1 MQFKDN
7 ESTIL
12 DGKSR
17 SEQALCNCREELS
30 LPGLA
35 STASEKV
42 RYIQNMSGFNNKE
55 LGDIFGV
62 SRRSIQNW
70 ATGSAVSETNTE
82 KIDMFFTKIM
92 SMSSLKP
99 EELRNALLSSTNGES
114 FVQEF
119 KRSIQRGEKILVPT
133 PIEGRFV
140 QEYPTHMSPLFL
152 CTQTGQLFDNKKRS
166 RIESPQKKETLKC
179 SFLVEY
185 NYHEKLRFVYKLY
198 ILQLS
203 EQQKGTRK
211 EYHYGS

>member
-70 ATGSAVSETNTE
+70 ATGSTVSETNTE
-82 KIDMFFTKIM
+82 KIDMFFKKIM
-92 SMSSLKP
+92 SLKSLTP
-99 EELRNALLSSTNGES
+99 EESRDTLLSIDSGES
-114 FVQEF
+114 FIQEF
-119 KRSIQRGEKILVPT
+119 KRSIRRGEKMLVPT

-140 QEYPTHMSPLFL
+140 
-152 CTQTGQLFDNKKRS
+152 
-166 RIESPQKKETLKC
+166 
-179 SFLVEY
+179 
-185 NYHEKLRFVYKLY
+185 
-198 ILQLS
+198 
-203 EQQKGTRK
+203 
-211 EYHYGS
+211 